1 MSDAAEKQTEQPIPA
16 LVDVTPQKGRRV
28 RTPDGSLLPEK
39 HILRGEPRSPYW
51 IRAELD
57 GDVKL
62 SAHQPEGT
70 EASVPQ
76 VPSPAPEAPEK
87 PGRNKP

>member
-39 HILRGEPRSPYW
+39 HVLRGEPRSPYW
-51 IRAELD
+51 LRAEID

-62 SAHQPEGT
+62 SPHQPESA
-70 EASVPQ
+70 ESAAP
-76 VPSPAPEAPEK
+76 PAPPLEAPASEK
-87 PGRNKP
+87 PGRTKP